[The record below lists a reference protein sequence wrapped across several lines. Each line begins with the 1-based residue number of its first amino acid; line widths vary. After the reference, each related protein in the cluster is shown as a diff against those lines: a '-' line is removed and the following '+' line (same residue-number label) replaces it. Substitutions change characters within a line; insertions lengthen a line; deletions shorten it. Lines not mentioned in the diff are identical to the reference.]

1 MTRYKNKWFY
11 FVLSSVFIIFAAT
24 INKETGEEIE
34 GQWEVYRNG
43 KPLLDKAG
51 KPITYPS
58 NSQVGTKGF
67 EYGF

>member
-1 MTRYKNKWFY
+1 
-11 FVLSSVFIIFAAT
+11 LVFIIFAAT